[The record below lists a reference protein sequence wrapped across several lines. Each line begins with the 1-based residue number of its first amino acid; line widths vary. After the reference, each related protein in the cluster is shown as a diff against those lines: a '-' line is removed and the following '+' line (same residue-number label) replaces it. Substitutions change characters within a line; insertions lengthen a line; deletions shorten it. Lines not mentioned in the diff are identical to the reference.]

1 MSKPASNTVATNN
14 AKDNKANN
22 TTDTPSGD
30 DKPKRVLSIQS
41 TVVFGVCGNKSA
53 MFPLQ
58 LHEFDVSPM
67 NTVQFSNHTAYPK
80 WTGTISTGKEI
91 DELVD
96 GLQSNN
102 LFTFPYLITGYMG
115 GIDCLSHLNKLITT
129 LKSNVEKE
137 EDSNVENENDT
148 NNNNDN
154 NDKNKHK
161 PSKTKLF
168 YACDPVMGD
177 NGKLYAQSFKPF
189 IDVYKN
195 EIIKHADL
203 LTPNQTE
210 ASFLL
215 NNLEIKSLND
225 AYNACCKFHQE
236 YDIRYVVITSID
248 IPTEK
253 DKIYVVFSDKLQ
265 AKKYGYL
272 KIDKIKGYW
281 VGTGDLTTALLFSWI
296 DKNPDDLTSAV
307 QNTVATVTSIIN
319 RTKENDSK
327 ELMLIGKKSMND
339 ILEPTNLPKA
349 TIVNI

>member
-1 MSKPASNTVATNN
+1 MLMNSLKLIDQLIITMS
-14 AKDNKANN
+14 
-22 TTDTPSGD
+22 TDTNESKVTCD
-30 DKPKRVLSIQS
+30 DIIPKRVLSIQS

-115 GIDCLSHLNKLITT
+115 GIDCLSHLNKLIET
-129 LKSNVEKE
+129 LKSNL
-137 EDSNVENENDT
+137 DA
-148 NNNNDN
+148 
-154 NDKNKHK
+154 
-161 PSKTKLF
+161 KTKLF

-177 NGKLYAQSFKPF
+177 NGKLYAPTFKPF
-189 IDVYKN
+189 IDVYKKQ
-195 EIIKHADL
+195 IIKHADL

-215 NNLEIKSLND
+215 DNMEIKSLND
-225 AYNACCKFHQE
+225 SYKACDKFHNKP
-236 YDIRYVVITSID
+236 YNIRYVVITSID
-248 IPTEK
+248 IQNEK
-253 DKIYVVFSDKLQ
+253 DNIYVVFSDKLQ
-265 AKKYGYL
+265 PKKYGYL
-272 KIDKIKGYW
+272 KINKIKGYW

-296 DKNPDDLTSAV
+296 NKNPDNLTIAV
-307 QNTVATVTSIIN
+307 QKTLSVLLFYIKM
-319 RTKENDSK
+319 R
-327 ELMLIGKKSMND
+327 
-339 ILEPTNLPKA
+339 
-349 TIVNI
+349 